1 MPYQHGPDP
10 KRSGNMNRVATV
22 QLRVHPFRPC
32 HVHEETLVQFEVD
45 IIRQWSRRLEA
56 DLEEHVMALDP
67 FK

>member
-1 MPYQHGPDP
+1 MTIKD
-10 KRSGNMNRVATV
+10 RVFTLKQMFTSV
-22 QLRVHPFRPC
+22 LKGQC

-45 IIRQWSRRLEA
+45 IIRQWSCRLEA